1 MQLDPAGSCRRL
13 MQEARRPRSGPSIA
27 LPIALLLLFA
37 IAVGAVNFAR
47 WGNSF
52 TFVDFRYYYWG
63 LPARQFSRYPAK
75 LRRNQPRPNVDR
87 GIVLWDGHSIPAEG
101 SASVHRIL
109 TQPDCGNR
117 SAAVL
122 AIPDQ
127 PAYDFPRRDRSLPPV
142 VEPLASP
149 HALAILRLALVGHT
163 FAVLLILSAM
173 YLTMRYRFDFAPLM
187 TMAALIGYR
196 AISFTAAEKPE
207 SWRKRLRIAAV
218 GLCVL
223 GILGS
228 HYGLFIHQVC
238 SVAVPIPVPPPP

>member
-75 LRRNQPRPNVDR
+75 FRRNQPRPNVDR

-127 PAYDFPRRDRSLPPV
+127 PAYDFPRRDQPLPPV
-142 VEPLASP
+142 VEALASP
-149 HALAILRLALVGHT
+149 PSRGDPSTRARRPHFRRAPDPLCHVSHDALPLRFRTLYDHRGAH
-163 FAVLLILSAM
+163 
-173 YLTMRYRFDFAPLM
+173 
-187 TMAALIGYR
+187 
-196 AISFTAAEKPE
+196 
-207 SWRKRLRIAAV
+207 
-218 GLCVL
+218 
-223 GILGS
+223 
-228 HYGLFIHQVC
+228 
-238 SVAVPIPVPPPP
+238 